1 LSSIHGVVDEIVVL
15 DTGSLDDSV
24 DIARKF
30 GARVFHHQWNHD
42 FSEARNAALDRARG
56 DWILYID
63 ADERL
68 VEPDRGTIEAL
79 LTESSAVAFRLE
91 LRPGLES
98 SAYLEYRIWRNDPQI
113 RFEGII
119 HETHLP
125 AIDRVARRDGST
137 VEIAPLLIQHVGYE
151 GDQRRKHNRNLP
163 LLRRELERNRENLFV
178 RHHLFRVLDALGRPE
193 EAESVLVEALA
204 VTRRHDQGGQVDY
217 LGSLIYA
224 DLIRLR
230 LERGE
235 DADALLAEARDRHPD
250 NCALMWME
258 SRLLLN
264 AGHYEEAI
272 DRLDQLVEVA
282 GRHEPSVV
290 AYEQRMLTEAPHEV
304 RGLCLFRLGRYTE
317 AAAEYEQAA
326 RFAPNNA
333 SYPVKRELALA
344 RARRAN
350 P

>member
-1 LSSIHGVVDEIVVL
+1 MDEIVVL

-24 DIARKF
+24 DIARRF
-30 GARVFHHQWNHD
+30 GARVFHHQWSDD

-68 VEPDRGTIEAL
+68 VEPDRVKIEAL
-79 LTESSAVAFRLE
+79 LSESSAVAFRLE
-91 LRPGLES
+91 LRPGLQS

-119 HETHLP
+119 HETHLS

-151 GDQRRKHNRNLP
+151 GDQRRKHDRNLP
-163 LLRRELERNRENLFV
+163 LLRRELERNPENLFV
-178 RHHLFRVLDALGRPE
+178 RHHLFRVLDALRRPE
-193 EAESVLVEALA
+193 EAESVLVEALT
-204 VTRRHDQGGQVDY
+204 VTRRHDQSGQVDY

-272 DRLDQLVEVA
+272 DRLDQLLEVA
-282 GRHEPSVV
+282 GRNEPSVV

-326 RFAPNNA
+326 RFAPDNA

-350 P
+350 S